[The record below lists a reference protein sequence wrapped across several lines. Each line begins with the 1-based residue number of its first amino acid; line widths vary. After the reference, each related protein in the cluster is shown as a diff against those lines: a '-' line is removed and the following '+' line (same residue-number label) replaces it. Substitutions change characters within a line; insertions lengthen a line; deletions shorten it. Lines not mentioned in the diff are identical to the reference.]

1 MKLIFATH
9 NQHKV
14 EELKKLLPSNISILS
29 LTDINC
35 HEEIEET
42 GTTLEENAKLKANFI
57 KYKYGL
63 DCFADD
69 SGLEVEA
76 LGGSPGVYSARYAG
90 DKKNNEDNIKK
101 IWKELID
108 KDSTKAQFRTVIAAS
123 FGSKTSIYIGKVIGN
138 LIFEKRGNDGF
149 GYDPIFIPEGYTKTF
164 AELGDAVKNKIS
176 HRALATQKFLAELS
190 TTLNFNDI

>member
-35 HEEIEET
+35 YEEIEET

-69 SGLEVEA
+69 SGLEVDA

-90 DKKNNEDNIKK
+90 DEKNNENNINK
-101 IWKELID
+101 IWKELRD

-123 FGSKTSIYIGKVIGN
+123 FGSKISIYEGKVIGN
-138 LIFEKRGNDGF
+138 LIFEKRGNHGF

-164 AELGDAVKNKIS
+164 AEMGDAVKNKIS
-176 HRALATQKFLAELS
+176 HRALATQKFLVELP
-190 TTLNFNDI
+190 TNLKL

>member
-35 HEEIEET
+35 YEEIEET

-63 DCFADD
+63 DSFADD
-69 SGLEVEA
+69 SGLEVDA

-90 DKKNNEDNIKK
+90 DEKNNENNINK
-101 IWKELID
+101 IWKELRD

-123 FGSKTSIYIGKVIGN
+123 FGSKISIYEGKVIGN
-138 LIFEKRGNDGF
+138 LIFEKRGNHGF

-164 AELGDAVKNKIS
+164 AEMGDAVKNKIS
-176 HRALATQKFLAELS
+176 HRALATQKFLVELP
-190 TTLNFNDI
+190 TNLKL

>member
-35 HEEIEET
+35 YEEIEET

-69 SGLEVEA
+69 SGLEVDA

-101 IWKELID
+101 IWKELRD

-123 FGSKTSIYIGKVIGN
+123 FGSKISIYEGKVIGN
-138 LIFEKRGNDGF
+138 LIFEKRGNHGF

-164 AELGDAVKNKIS
+164 AELGDTVKNKIS
-176 HRALATQKFLAELS
+176 HRALATQKFLTELL
-190 TTLNFNDI
+190 TTLKL

>member
-9 NQHKV
+9 NQYKV

-35 HEEIEET
+35 YEEIEET

-69 SGLEVEA
+69 SGLEVDA

-101 IWKELID
+101 IWKELRD

-123 FGSKTSIYIGKVIGN
+123 FGSKISIYEGKVIGN
-138 LIFEKRGNDGF
+138 LIFEKRGNHGF

-176 HRALATQKFLAELS
+176 HRALATQKFLTELL
-190 TTLNFNDI
+190 TTLKL

>member
-69 SGLEVEA
+69 SGLEVDA

-90 DKKNNEDNIKK
+90 DKKNNEEAK
-101 IWKELID
+101 
-108 KDSTKAQFRTVIAAS
+108 
-123 FGSKTSIYIGKVIGN
+123 SKTT
-138 LIFEKRGNDGF
+138 
-149 GYDPIFIPEGYTKTF
+149 TKN
-164 AELGDAVKNKIS
+164 E
-176 HRALATQKFLAELS
+176 
-190 TTLNFNDI
+190 

>member
-35 HEEIEET
+35 YEEIEET

-69 SGLEVEA
+69 SGLEVDA

-90 DKKNNEDNIKK
+90 DEKNNEDNINK
-101 IWKELID
+101 IWKELRD

-123 FGSKTSIYIGKVIGN
+123 FGSKISIYEGKVIGN
-138 LIFEKRGNDGF
+138 LIFEKRGNHGF

-164 AELGDAVKNKIS
+164 AEMGDAVKNKIS
-176 HRALATQKFLAELS
+176 HRALATQKFLVELP
-190 TTLNFNDI
+190 TNLKL

>member
-35 HEEIEET
+35 YEEIEET

-69 SGLEVEA
+69 SGLEVDA

-90 DKKNNEDNIKK
+90 HEKNNEDNIKK
-101 IWKELID
+101 IWKELRD

-123 FGSKTSIYIGKVIGN
+123 FGSKISIYEGKVIGN
-138 LIFEKRGNDGF
+138 LIFEKRGNHGF

-176 HRALATQKFLAELS
+176 HRALATQKFLVEL
-190 TTLNFNDI
+190 TTNLKL

>member
-35 HEEIEET
+35 YEEIEET

-69 SGLEVEA
+69 SGLEVDA
-76 LGGSPGVYSARYAG
+76 LGGSPGVFSARYAG
-90 DKKNNEDNIKK
+90 DEKNNENNINK
-101 IWKELID
+101 IWKELRD

-123 FGSKTSIYIGKVIGN
+123 FGSKISIYEGKVIGN
-138 LIFEKRGNDGF
+138 LIFEKRGNHGF

-164 AELGDAVKNKIS
+164 AEMGDAVKNKIS
-176 HRALATQKFLAELS
+176 HRALATQKFLVELP
-190 TTLNFNDI
+190 TYLKL

>member
-35 HEEIEET
+35 HEKIEET

-69 SGLEVEA
+69 SGLEVDA

-101 IWKELID
+101 IWEELSNKE
-108 KDSTKAQFRTVIAAS
+108 STKAQFRTVIASS
-123 FGSKTSIYIGKVIGN
+123 FGSKNTIYEGKVIGN
-138 LIFEKRGNDGF
+138 LIFEKRGNHGF

-176 HRALATQKFLAELS
+176 HRAMATQKFLTELLN
-190 TTLNFNDI
+190 TLKL

>member
-35 HEEIEET
+35 YEEIEET

-69 SGLEVEA
+69 SGLEVDA
-76 LGGSPGVYSARYAG
+76 LGGSPGVFSARYAG
-90 DKKNNEDNIKK
+90 DEKNNENNINK
-101 IWKELID
+101 IWKELRD
-108 KDSTKAQFRTVIAAS
+108 KDSTKAQFKTVIAAS
-123 FGSKTSIYIGKVIGN
+123 FGSKISIYEGKVIGN
-138 LIFEKRGNDGF
+138 LIFEKRGNHGF

-164 AELGDAVKNKIS
+164 AEMGDAVKNKIS
-176 HRALATQKFLAELS
+176 HRALATQKFLVELP
-190 TTLNFNDI
+190 TNLKL

>member
-35 HEEIEET
+35 YEEIEET

-69 SGLEVEA
+69 SGLEVDA

-90 DKKNNEDNIKK
+90 HEKNNEDNIKK
-101 IWKELID
+101 IWKELRD

-123 FGSKTSIYIGKVIGN
+123 FGSKISIYEGKVIGN
-138 LIFEKRGNDGF
+138 LIFEKRGNHGF

-176 HRALATQKFLAELS
+176 HRALATQKFLTELL
-190 TTLNFNDI
+190 TTLKL

>member
-9 NQHKV
+9 NKHKV

-69 SGLEVEA
+69 SGLEVDA
-76 LGGSPGVYSARYAG
+76 LDGSPGVYSARYAG
-90 DKKNNEDNIKK
+90 DKKNNEDNINK
-101 IWKELID
+101 IWKELCN
-108 KDSTKAQFRTVIAAS
+108 KDSTKAQFRTVIATS
-123 FGSKTSIYIGKVIGN
+123 FGSKTTIYEGKVIGN
-138 LIFEKRGNDGF
+138 LIFEKRGNHGF

-176 HRALATQKFLAELS
+176 HRALATQKFLTELP
-190 TTLNFNDI
+190 TTLEL

>member
-35 HEEIEET
+35 YEEIEET

-69 SGLEVEA
+69 SGLEVDA

-90 DKKNNEDNIKK
+90 DEKNNEDNIKK
-101 IWKELID
+101 IWKELRD

-123 FGSKTSIYIGKVIGN
+123 FGSKISIYEGKVIGN
-138 LIFEKRGNDGF
+138 LIFEKRGNHGF

-164 AELGDAVKNKIS
+164 AEMGDAVKNKIS
-176 HRALATQKFLAELS
+176 HRALATQKFLVELP
-190 TTLNFNDI
+190 TYLKL

>member
-35 HEEIEET
+35 YEEIEET

-69 SGLEVEA
+69 SGLEVDA

-90 DKKNNEDNIKK
+90 DEKNNEDNIKK
-101 IWKELID
+101 IWKELRD

-123 FGSKTSIYIGKVIGN
+123 FGSKISIYEGKVIGN
-138 LIFEKRGNDGF
+138 LIFEKRGNHGF

-176 HRALATQKFLAELS
+176 HRALATQKFLTELL
-190 TTLNFNDI
+190 TTLKL

>member
-35 HEEIEET
+35 YEEIEET

-69 SGLEVEA
+69 SGLEVDA

-90 DKKNNEDNIKK
+90 HEKNNEDNIKK
-101 IWKELID
+101 IWKELRD

-123 FGSKTSIYIGKVIGN
+123 FGSKISIYEGKVIGN
-138 LIFEKRGNDGF
+138 LIFEKRGNHGF
-149 GYDPIFIPEGYTKTF
+149 GYDPIFIPEGYSKTF
-164 AELGDAVKNKIS
+164 AELGDAIKNKIS
-176 HRALATQKFLAELS
+176 HRALATQKFLVELPIN
-190 TTLNFNDI
+190 LKL

>member
-35 HEEIEET
+35 YEEIEET

-69 SGLEVEA
+69 SGLEVDA
-76 LGGSPGVYSARYAG
+76 LGGSPGVFSARYAG
-90 DKKNNEDNIKK
+90 DEKNNENNINK
-101 IWKELID
+101 IWKELRD

-123 FGSKTSIYIGKVIGN
+123 FGSKISIYEGKVIGN
-138 LIFEKRGNDGF
+138 LIFEKRGNHGF
-149 GYDPIFIPEGYTKTF
+149 GYDPIFIPEGYTKTL
-164 AELGDAVKNKIS
+164 AEMGDAVKNKIS
-176 HRALATQKFLAELS
+176 HRALATQKFLVELP
-190 TTLNFNDI
+190 TNLKL

>member
-35 HEEIEET
+35 YEEIEET

-69 SGLEVEA
+69 SGLEVDA

-90 DKKNNEDNIKK
+90 DEKNNEDNIKK
-101 IWKELID
+101 IWKELRD

-123 FGSKTSIYIGKVIGN
+123 FGSKISIYEGKVIGN
-138 LIFEKRGNDGF
+138 LIFEKRGNHGF

-164 AELGDAVKNKIS
+164 AEMGDAVKNKIS
-176 HRALATQKFLAELS
+176 HRALATQKFLVELP
-190 TTLNFNDI
+190 TNLKL